1 MSWRDKVHAMRD
13 GTNSEIVPA
22 PVPPKLPKP
31 GFVGS
36 VSALPLHMPEK
47 KEAAN
52 DSPTVQ
58 AAHPEPGADPDR
70 WCYPHST
77 AMNTVEIDTFTAR
90 LARFTDKG
98 LPLTHAEKLADRLVT
113 RDRER
118 DNRRL
123 CLECAHLAWSGHCSN
138 WRAAGAAIRVGNA
151 RVPVVL
157 FDQLQHCAGFNDSI
171 ASATTSPLLRNERQQ
186 VRPDDQN

>member
-1 MSWRDKVHAMRD
+1 MSLADLLKKGSLRGFATATVATVATDRPF
-13 GTNSEIVPA
+13 TA
-22 PVPPKLPKP
+22 PCVASVATVAVASKQKL
-31 GFVGS
+31 
-36 VSALPLHMPEK
+36 
-47 KEAAN
+47 AAN
-52 DSPTVQ
+52 DP
-58 AAHPEPGADPDR
+58 APNPDR
-70 WCYPHST
+70 WCWPRST

-118 DNRRL
+118 DDRRL

-171 ASATTSPLLRNERQQ
+171 ASATTSPLLRNERQK

>member
-1 MSWRDKVHAMRD
+1 MSLLASLRKRRADRFA
-13 GTNSEIVPA
+13 TATPA
-22 PVPPKLPKP
+22 TSATLEGEMGRTVASVATVAVASKQKL
-31 GFVGS
+31 
-36 VSALPLHMPEK
+36 
-47 KEAAN
+47 AAN
-52 DSPTVQ
+52 DP
-58 AAHPEPGADPDR
+58 APNPDR
-70 WCYPHST
+70 WCWPRST

-157 FDQLQHCAGFNDSI
+157 FDQLQHCAGFNAAI
-171 ASATTSPLLRNERQQ
+171 ASATTSPLLRNERQK